1 MGRKTRISLRTQDH
15 WATRR
20 IREHSCGELVLFA
33 GLSDLGAGEWRLS
46 STVGSRYQPQS
57 CSPSTSIAQSKAPAS
72 LHPICPSC
80 GISVAL
86 RKRSCCGKPHTT
98 RTTARQFHA
107 TRHIHPTPVR
117 RQPILIPEDILA
129 YQRRKQRFE
138 TLTPV
143 TGSAASACLRR
154 SSSRC
159 FWGHSGTTRSLSPSS
174 GSSSRCTATGRRSSC
189 SSSGR
194 TRCGIGTATGK
205 MRLQILVA

>member
-57 CSPSTSIAQSKAPAS
+57 CSPSISKTKAPAS

-86 RKRSCCGKPHTT
+86 RKRSCCGIPHTT
-98 RTTARQFHA
+98 HTTARQFHA
-107 TRHIHPTPVR
+107 TRHIHPDTCQAPAHSDPR
-117 RQPILIPEDILA
+117 
-129 YQRRKQRFE
+129 
-138 TLTPV
+138 
-143 TGSAASACLRR
+143 
-154 SSSRC
+154 
-159 FWGHSGTTRSLSPSS
+159 GHSGLPAAQTALRDTDAGDRVGCFSLLATVFIAVFLGPQWYYAIPVAIL
-174 GSSSRCTATGRRSSC
+174 GLIVTLYRYRTAQQLFQQWEDE
-189 SSSGR
+189 
-194 TRCGIGTATGK
+194 
-205 MRLQILVA
+205 MRDWHRYR